1 MIYKKSHRIIK
12 TFCNTIFKDHVK
24 LNSVLESKDMDNSLY
39 ALIKGEQ
46 FQSIYLYFTLNLY
59 FYILIILSHKAKS
72 LDNEIYKKRTY
83 AFIKYTPGSPSSYAE
98 DHKKLLPLDCGAILL
113 DISLFIILTHTEPG
127 RVIPCRQK
135 CHDLWSVTLLT
146 VLICPHQVSAD
157 RLKSSKVRTLKRYYL
172 ICLKNKIKKDQ
183 TSLTALSSSAGN

>member
-83 AFIKYTPGSPSSYAE
+83 AFIKYTPGSP
-98 DHKKLLPLDCGAILL
+98 
-113 DISLFIILTHTEPG
+113 F
-127 RVIPCRQK
+127 
-135 CHDLWSVTLLT
+135 TLLT